1 MNKASRLV
9 FIISVLLFSLINSA
23 CHVTPAVIPSAQ
35 TTVSLQRLFPTANT
49 PSVHFN
55 ASIIASPL
63 AYTSNGQQQIIV
75 PVSEGTIAVLE
86 SATGALLWQIAL
98 PREVNQDVQ
107 LIATPV
113 LIDKKLVIVYQC
125 LQKGV
130 RVSHHLV
137 VLDMVTKQ
145 LDTDFPRLSFAAK
158 VANDE
163 GKFVEFLP
171 SHAYSH
177 AALRYLP
184 KNNQAYG
191 VVYVAF
197 GNASDNQPFHGWL
210 FAVDIN
216 VWRTQGAQQA
226 LADVFVTTPE
236 VNCPAKMEYG
246 TQEMVCG
253 GGIWTPEGLLL
264 SQDDS
269 GVELLVP
276 TGNGQVDLARHDY
289 ANALLKIRP
298 GRPFEDGCDKQLC
311 SAFNPLQPDLAC
323 LRSCKNLFIP
333 RLGEGDAALRPP
345 NHECDDKDFWECL
358 AWMDYDLGAN
368 SPLKVKLN
376 SELTVIVQPG
386 KEGAVY
392 LLDANQLGV
401 QYDRLQ
407 VAELCGSPTDLC
419 RLSWAGMMVTQ
430 PVLAWIN
437 NEPVILVTSFSADN
451 THIAG
456 VVALKIVLKN
466 KQPKLTVFWRFP
478 SEDMPTALT
487 MFRSHPSLPIL
498 TGAGKDAV
506 VWVVDIGKPGI
517 LYGIRVHDGSML
529 VKQPLQGSGR
539 QLATPL
545 FINDKVYVASMLS
558 GSGKAILEGYQVNSV
573 P

>member
-1 MNKASRLV
+1 MKKTLRIV
-9 FIISVLLFSLINSA
+9 FILGVLLFSLINSA
-23 CHVTPAVIPSAQ
+23 CHVTPAVVSLEPKSLALQQLFPSAKK
-35 TTVSLQRLFPTANT
+35 

-63 AYTSNGQQQIIV
+63 AYTSNGQAQIIV
-75 PVSEGTIAVLE
+75 PVSEGTIAVLD
-86 SATGALLWQIAL
+86 SATGALLWQLAL
-98 PREVNQDVQ
+98 PRDANQDVQ

-113 LIDKKLVIVYQC
+113 LIDKKLVVVYQC
-125 LQKGV
+125 VQKGV

-137 VLDMVTKQ
+137 VLDMLTKQ
-145 LDTDFPRLSFAAK
+145 LDPAFPRLTFAANLSHK
-158 VANDE
+158 E
-163 GKFVEFLP
+163 GGSIAFLP

-184 KNNQAYG
+184 NNKQAYG
-191 VVYVAF
+191 MVYVAF

-210 FAVDIN
+210 FTVDIN
-216 VWRTQGAQQA
+216 AWLKQGAEHA

-253 GGIWTPEGLLL
+253 GGIWTPAGILL

-269 GVELLVP
+269 GTELLVP

-289 ANALLKIRP
+289 ANALLRIRP
-298 GRPFEDGCDKQLC
+298 GHPFEDGCDKQLC
-311 SAFNPLQPDLAC
+311 AAFNPLQPDLAC

-333 RLGEGDAALRPP
+333 RLARQDAPLKPP
-345 NHECDDKDFWECL
+345 NHECDDKNFWECL
-358 AWMDYDLGAN
+358 AWMDYDLGSS
-368 SPLKVKLN
+368 SPIKVKLTN
-376 SELTVIVQPG
+376 ELTVLLQPG

-392 LLDANQLGV
+392 LLDAKHLGV

-437 NEPVILVTSFSADN
+437 NEPVIMVTSFSADN

-456 VVALKIVLKN
+456 VVALKIVLEN
-466 KQPKLTVFWRFP
+466 KHPKLAVFWRFP
-478 SEDMPTALT
+478 SADTPAPLT
-487 MFRSHPSLPIL
+487 MFRSHPSLPAL
-498 TGAGKDAV
+498 TGAGQNAV
-506 VWVVDIGKPGI
+506 VWVVDIGTPGI
-517 LYGIRVHDGSML
+517 LYGLRVHDGKML

-545 FINDKVYVASMLS
+545 FINDKVYVASMQS
-558 GSGKAILEGYQVNSV
+558 GTGKAILEGFQINQM